1 MKAFVEVI
9 ARGFIEID
17 IEADALE
24 NEKKKLIK
32 CPLDLDTFASEASV
46 EIVEQDLLGSLQYDA
61 VAVSDIDGDT
71 GYHSDDAFPFI
82 MSTCT
87 CSHHRTSHGS
97 KWCYGATPTGEP
109 CECTEFVRR
118 DLPA

>member
-9 ARGFIEID
+9 ARGIIEVDID
-17 IEADALE
+17 EDVLE
-24 NEKKKLIK
+24 DVKEKLAGRPI
-32 CPLDLDTFASEASV
+32 DLDTFASETST

-61 VAVSDIDGDT
+61 LAISETDGVT
-71 GYHSDDAFPFI
+71 GYHPDDAFPFV

-87 CSHHRTSHGS
+87 CTHHKTSHGS
-97 KWCYGATPTGEP
+97 RWCYGVTLAGEP

-118 DLPA
+118 GPPA